1 MIQNKNTICTIPI
14 PIHVQVI
21 IFVSY
26 PTHDGGFPL
35 QKKGIILDDCLS
47 LNQLTG
53 IRKPFAKND
62 QWSQQ
67 VLCTETLQLLFRFE
81 TEYHFLH
88 DIRWLWVHLARPG
101 WSYHAL
107 SMVSSTGPNHLRFS
121 ADSKKDKHN
130 YFSPTMDLCALQ

>member
-1 MIQNKNTICTIPI
+1 MIKNKHTISTINI
-14 PIHVQVI
+14 PSHVQVF
-21 IFVSY
+21 IFVSH
-26 PTHDGGFPL
+26 PAHDGWFPL
-35 QKKGIILDDCLS
+35 QKKRIILDDWVS
-47 LNQLTG
+47 INQLTG
-53 IRKPFAKND
+53 VRKPFAKND

-81 TEYHFLH
+81 TEYHFVH

-121 ADSKKDKHN
+121 ADSKKTNIN
-130 YFSPTMDLCALQ
+130 YFSPI